1 MLLENERIFARVI
14 ERYTYIGSGR
24 IRMTSTKNEVPV
36 IQCVAQI
43 SQCKLGAASGMFEQ
57 TKIELQANKVSTIH
71 IRRLSPVVYLHKC
84 EAFRGGQRHRFF
96 QKR

>member
-14 ERYTYIGSGR
+14 ERYTYIGGGR

-57 TKIELQANKVSTIH
+57 TKIELQANRVSTIH
-71 IRRLSPVVYLHKC
+71 QTTISSSVLT
-84 EAFRGGQRHRFF
+84 
-96 QKR
+96 